1 MMIFLKKGIFI
12 TLTFL
17 IFLSTHKLYSDDNI
31 VADLSKDTVEI
42 STTFSGAKI
51 LLFGAYNGQNG
62 DDIIVTVEGPIGK
75 VKIQKKSE
83 KFGLWAV
90 TNSLTFLNVPKYY
103 YIASNKKISEIISD
117 DEIRLRGLDFR
128 NLKFKPLNKKIN
140 KNELLKWRDALI
152 RNMKEE
158 RFWRIEEGSILL
170 NKNTL
175 FRKTLSLPSNVT
187 TGIFEVEI
195 LHYRDGMLVSQDL
208 SKIKVTKSGIG
219 ANIYNIAHQF
229 STLYGILAVIIAVFF
244 GWFANFIFR
253 RI

>member
-1 MMIFLKKGIFI
+1 
-12 TLTFL
+12 
-17 IFLSTHKLYSDDNI
+17 
-31 VADLSKDTVEI
+31 
-42 STTFSGAKI
+42 
-51 LLFGAYNGQNG
+51 
-62 DDIIVTVEGPIGK
+62 
-75 VKIQKKSE
+75 
-83 KFGLWAV
+83 
-90 TNSLTFLNVPKYY
+90 
-103 YIASNKKISEIISD
+103 
-117 DEIRLRGLDFR
+117 
-128 NLKFKPLNKKIN
+128 
-140 KNELLKWRDALI
+140 
-152 RNMKEE
+152 MKEE